1 MIIRHKKWSNWS
13 ILMQMAAYIAKFA
26 AIFVWFVW
34 LCSNVQIVL
43 WKLFKGGNY
52 SRTETL
58 SRNTVY
64 IHTFLWNIQVRKCV
78 CNGLSNQYN
87 LHNWIR
93 VGAEICVQFSC
104 RCGYD
109 QILHILFD
117 NLKRCLSGP
126 IRSELDSLDWSLPWY
141 INNGCGFWSWK
152 LLFGHIRSELDSID
166 WSLPW

>member
-1 MIIRHKKWSNWS
+1 M
-13 ILMQMAAYIAKFA
+13 
-26 AIFVWFVW
+26 
-34 LCSNVQIVL
+34 
-43 WKLFKGGNY
+43 
-52 SRTETL
+52 
-58 SRNTVY
+58 
-64 IHTFLWNIQVRKCV
+64 WNIQVRKCV

-126 IRSELDSLDWSLPWY
+126 INVWCIKNRTILSNVLLLCLVRILMHQTLFAKLYPKEIDYLSVSNKENQLLHKETIKPDMLRLLKFNSPRSKREEWTLSSKCTSCLEF
-141 INNGCGFWSWK
+141 I
-152 LLFGHIRSELDSID
+152 
-166 WSLPW
+166 